1 MHNQSNES
9 TGPQDGPH
17 LNPQL
22 DSVWQAV
29 RDGAWRGLEEIAA
42 LAGCPP
48 ASASARLRD
57 LRKAQFGGWDVER
70 AYAGNKSWRYR
81 VREKATPAA
90 RMADATGDGQ

>member
-1 MHNQSNES
+1 MHNGINES
-9 TGPQDGPH
+9 TGSNDGPH

-29 RDGAWRGLEEIAA
+29 RDGAWRGLDEIAA

-57 LRKAQFGGWDVER
+57 LRKPQYGGWTVER
-70 AYAGNKSWRYR
+70 AYVGNGLWRYR
-81 VREKATPAA
+81 VAEKAS
-90 RMADATGDGQ
+90 ADAGVADAGAAA

>member
-1 MHNQSNES
+1 MHNES
-9 TGPQDGPH
+9 KQPTGREDGPH

-22 DSVWQAV
+22 DAVWQAV

-42 LAGCPP
+42 LAECPP

-81 VREKATPAA
+81 VRDKAA
-90 RMADATGDGQ
+90 ADAAGGIR